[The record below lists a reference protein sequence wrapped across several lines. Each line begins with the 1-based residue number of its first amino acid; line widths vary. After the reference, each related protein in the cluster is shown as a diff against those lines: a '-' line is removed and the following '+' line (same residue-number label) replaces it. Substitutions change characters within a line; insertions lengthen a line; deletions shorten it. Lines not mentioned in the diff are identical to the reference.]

1 MLVIKL
7 ASFKVSSCGCQHCQC
22 SEPAERRLHVCH
34 LCPGPGAVITTIS
47 ITIIIIIIVIVIII
61 DRGVFMFAIFASVR
75 VALVGS
81 DLGKHPPTNL
91 DEFFEFFQKLSA
103 EYFLCFL
110 GVFFRKRNAR

>member
-91 DEFFEFFQKLSA
+91 DDFF
-103 EYFLCFL
+103 
-110 GVFFRKRNAR
+110 